1 MSSIVWLPQ
10 ATQILGSPTRTYE
23 IFEHCGNPR
32 GGPAGSSAENAMS
45 SQQRERELLLLGRL
59 PDPLGRGEMLDHLVH
74 VGDLDRAALGDVVA
88 GPGLAGG
95 QRVEQEHPLAM
106 L

>member
-1 MSSIVWLPQ
+1 
-10 ATQILGSPTRTYE
+10 
-23 IFEHCGNPR
+23 
-32 GGPAGSSAENAMS
+32 MS

-59 PDPLGRGEMLDHLVH
+59 PDPLGRGEMLDYLVH

-95 QRVEQEHPLAM
+95 RASAFRLCDPANGSCLIHAGGPSDSR
-106 L
+106 